1 MIEKSISIMVKDSKD
16 AKIPIE
22 ILKINSGDLRGFSVS
37 IFTSFDIECKV
48 LISSNGDRLTERTI
62 LQDNLSVDGFS
73 PASCRDDLSL
83 LNLKIGALMDLWGL
97 PSQLSPFAMG
107 IKIELHPNSVHDVRW
122 IISGQKFGD

>member
-1 MIEKSISIMVKDSKD
+1 MKSYVYSSPELRTMIEKSISIMVKDSKD

-83 LNLKIGALMDLWGL
+83 LNLKIGALMDL
-97 PSQLSPFAMG
+97 
-107 IKIELHPNSVHDVRW
+107 
-122 IISGQKFGD
+122 